1 MKGNKSLKIRKGWII
16 ACAFLAVV
24 AIFAAF
30 SPVENA
36 KAAPATINDPV
47 KIAAQQG
54 GLDNAACLGCHGKP
68 DVSATIGSDTF
79 SVTIDPT
86 LYDASVHGSNTL
98 ACTDCHADITEYP
111 HPAQTVQTR
120 KEYSVKSSEVCQQ
133 CHQDQFTQQQDSIHF
148 LAYSTGN
155 SIAPTCT
162 DCHNP
167 HTQGYLRDKNGTL
180 LEDGRV
186 NIPTTCS
193 KCHNEIYKQYTDSVH
208 GKGVTVGG
216 NPDTPTCTDCHNV
229 HDIQAVDAAFKLRS
243 PNICA
248 ECHTDKQIMDK
259 YGISTNVM
267 NTFVSDFHG
276 TTVTIFEK
284 TSPDQLTNKPVCIDC
299 HGVHDITLTDDPQN
313 GLQLKSNLLKT
324 CQKCHPDA
332 NANFPASWM
341 SHYDAST
348 KNDPLVF
355 YVNLFYKI
363 MIPLVIGAM
372 AFFVLTDIVRTQIE
386 KRKGGKH
393 S

>member
-1 MKGNKSLKIRKGWII
+1 MKGNKLLVIRKGWII
-16 ACAFLAVV
+16 VCAFLAVI
-24 AIFAAF
+24 AILAAF

-36 KAAPATINDPV
+36 KAAPAEIKAPM

-68 DVSATIGSDTF
+68 DVSATIGTDTF
-79 SVTIDPT
+79 PVTIDPT

-111 HPAQTVQTR
+111 HPALTVQTR
-120 KEYSVKSSEVCQQ
+120 KEFSVKSSQVCQQ
-133 CHQDQFTQQQDSIHF
+133 CHQDQFTQQQDSIHY

-155 SIAPTCT
+155 LIAPTCT

-208 GKGVTVGG
+208 GKGVTLGG
-216 NPDTPTCTDCHNV
+216 NTDTPTCTDCHNV
-229 HDIQAVDAAFKLRS
+229 HDIQAVDAAFKSSLSKYLCEMSHRQ
-243 PNICA
+243 
-248 ECHTDKQIMDK
+248 EIMDK
-259 YGISTNVM
+259 YGISTDVNEHLCR
-267 NTFVSDFHG
+267 DFHG

-299 HGVHDITLTDDPQN
+299 HGVHDITPTDDP
-313 GLQLKSNLLKT
+313 T
-324 CQKCHPDA
+324 EW
-332 NANFPASWM
+332 PA
-341 SHYDAST
+341 A
-348 KNDPLVF
+348 
-355 YVNLFYKI
+355 
-363 MIPLVIGAM
+363 
-372 AFFVLTDIVRTQIE
+372 QIE
-386 KRKGGKH
+386 FIEDLSEMSPGCQCQFPGLLDEPL
-393 S
+393 